1 MLFGC
6 ITSWAQD
13 DFNPSDPA
21 EPGQLPRKL
30 TLKASPTD
38 GGSVS
43 GGGNFVPG
51 TQVTVSASA
60 STGWTF
66 VNWTD
71 AEGIEV
77 ATTRSYTFTKADKN
91 ETLTANFTFNPGGPG
106 EPSELPHRL
115 TLVAGTGGS
124 VSGGGLYL
132 NGTAVS
138 IRATANSGFEFEGWY
153 DAEGIRFST
162 DAYATYTMGDDAT
175 TLTARFTFNPSSP
188 TEPGEVNVWRLKLK
202 AQDGG
207 TVSAN
212 KYNLLEGE
220 STTVRASANS
230 GYVFNGWYKEG
241 TLVSSEASFSYTM
254 PGMSVTLEA
263 HFVFNPGGPGEPG
276 NIEQRKFSF
285 TLYNVIT
292 KPGATAQFPILLTPL
307 ATLGDITFQLNFD
320 PSLNVDIDNVV
331 VAQTTTA
338 YTLTHEAV
346 AEGDDA
352 YDEGMTSYRFTL
364 SGGSMV
370 VAEGDVPTVT
380 PILTFP
386 VVIPVD
392 IETAVSYK
400 ISINQISMTL
410 EDGATQTAGTRN
422 GRVSIFKNGDAN
434 GDNTVDV
441 YDYIGI
447 ANNIL
452 NVSQEGVFIK
462 EAGDVNDDATV
473 NVYDYMG
480 VADIILDGAVSGNS
494 GSRDLDMNKN
504 ESLDPE

>member
-1 MLFGC
+1 M
-6 ITSWAQD
+6 
-13 DFNPSDPA
+13 
-21 EPGQLPRKL
+21 
-30 TLKASPTD
+30 
-38 GGSVS
+38 
-43 GGGNFVPG
+43 
-51 TQVTVSASA
+51 
-60 STGWTF
+60 
-66 VNWTD
+66 
-71 AEGIEV
+71 
-77 ATTRSYTFTKADKN
+77 
-91 ETLTANFTFNPGGPG
+91 
-106 EPSELPHRL
+106 
-115 TLVAGTGGS
+115 
-124 VSGGGLYL
+124 
-132 NGTAVS
+132 
-138 IRATANSGFEFEGWY
+138 
-153 DAEGIRFST
+153 
-162 DAYATYTMGDDAT
+162 
-175 TLTARFTFNPSSP
+175 
-188 TEPGEVNVWRLKLK
+188 
-202 AQDGG
+202 
-207 TVSAN
+207 
-212 KYNLLEGE
+212 
-220 STTVRASANS
+220 
-230 GYVFNGWYKEG
+230 
-241 TLVSSEASFSYTM
+241 SSEASFSYTM

-370 VAEGDVPTVT
+370 VTEGDVPTVT

-434 GDNTVDV
+434 GDDV
-441 YDYIGI
+441 VSITDAVAVVNSILGNPSDNFI
-447 ANNIL
+447 EEAAN
-452 NVSQEGVFIK
+452 
-462 EAGDVNDDATV
+462 VNDDEGISITDAVGVV
-473 NVYDYMG
+473 N
-480 VADIILDGAVSGNS
+480 IILGEGRGQQTTASAGGAGRQSAEDVSP
-494 GSRDLDMNKN
+494 D
-504 ESLDPE
+504 